1 MAEKST
7 SIHIHIEADKGS
19 TVVYLTDKST
29 GRGTVVKA
37 LKICSWEAQTKG
49 RLLLKKKGKEREYNR
64 PLQTSRGCYMKR
76 TERVFLN

>member
-29 GRGTVVKA
+29 GRVKA